1 MSDVREP
8 EVRAAGGLVWRA
20 AGAGA
25 GFGVRVEPASVE
37 VLVVHRPRYDDWT
50 LPKGKCD
57 PGESYRDCA
66 RREVEEETGMRCRLG
81 RELSE
86 VRYIDHHGR
95 TKLVRY
101 WAMEPESGGFA
112 PNDEVDQVEWLAA
125 SEVADRLTYAHDG
138 PVVDSFLATLVEP
151 DGSD

>member
-50 LPKGKCD
+50 LPKGKLD
-57 PGESYRDCA
+57 PGESLVECA
-66 RREVEEETGMRCRLG
+66 RREVEEETGLVCEIG
-81 RELSE
+81 PELTD
-86 VRYIDHHGR
+86 VTYVDHQGR

-101 WAMEPESGGFA
+101 WAMTVASGSFA
-112 PNDEVDQVEWLAA
+112 PNDEVDEVRWLAVDDA
-125 SEVADRLTYAHDG
+125 RRILSYSHDG
-138 PVVDSFLATLVEP
+138 VVLDALTSLLH
-151 DGSD
+151 